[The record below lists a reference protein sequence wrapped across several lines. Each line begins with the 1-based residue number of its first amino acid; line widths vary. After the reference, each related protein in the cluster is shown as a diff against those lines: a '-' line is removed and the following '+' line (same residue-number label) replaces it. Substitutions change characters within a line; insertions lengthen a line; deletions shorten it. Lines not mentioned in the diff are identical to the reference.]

1 MLQTFKDNLAD
12 ATSKEEETKASFD
25 KLMESKKAELEGSQK
40 ALTELVGESGARG
53 MAKEDAQQEVDDLK
67 AQIEADEGFIKDTEE
82 SHKLK
87 LEEWKER
94 KKLRTL
100 EVASINKA
108 ISILHSDDAR
118 DTMKSSFDSQGYLLL
133 QRSSVSAVRQRA
145 SEVVRR
151 AGKVA
156 QDSRLSVLGMRV
168 LLQEDTL
175 TKF

>member
-82 SHKLK
+82 SHQLK

-118 DTMKSSFDSQGYLLL
+118 DTMKSSFESQGYLLL
-133 QRSSVSAVRQRA
+133 QKSAVSKLRQQA
-145 SEVVRR
+145 SLAVRR
-151 AGKVA
+151 AGLAAK
-156 QDSRLSVLGMRV
+156 DPRLAALAMQV
-168 LLQEDTL
+168 LLQQ
-175 TKF
+175 